1 MKRRFILKDYETII
15 KACLTGRRIQM
26 PTDQRIKI
34 SLLLE
39 KMHGQQEFSQRLGIE
54 DVSTFHRK
62 RIVKEEEKKS
72 C

>member
-1 MKRRFILKDYETII
+1 
-15 KACLTGRRIQM
+15 M

-39 KMHGQQEFSQRLGIE
+39 KMHGQQEFSGRLGIE
-54 DVSTFHRK
+54 DVSTFHGK
-62 RIVKEEEKKS
+62 RIVKEEEKKQ